1 MMTIQQVRTA
11 LKSIPRRKRCDPTCK
26 GWEIFHIDRGTG
38 VEVEGCDECLSLLP
52 KDERPT
58 DDEIEQLP
66 EARAALAR
74 EIEGQYNDLE
84 AYDMD
89 RALFLIA
96 EWIDAGKGQKA
107 TLTAISNILRGAGY
121 DTEGR

>member
-1 MMTIQQVRTA
+1 MMTIQQVRAA
-11 LKSIPRRKRCDPTCK
+11 LKSIPRRKRCHSTCR
-26 GWEIFHIDRGTG
+26 GWEIFHIDRGPG
-38 VEVEGCDECLSLLP
+38 VEVEGCDECLSALP
-52 KDERPT
+52 VGERPS

-66 EARAALAR
+66 EARAALAA
-74 EIEGQYNDLE
+74 EVEGQYNDLE

-89 RALFLIA
+89 RALYRIV
-96 EWIDAGKGQKA
+96 EWIDAGKGQKR